1 VSKKSAKKKP
11 LFWVKSRNEEHY
23 EKQYIMLS
31 VIIVSPNEP
40 DRTQGSTFPIF
51 QLKKLLTLFNNNK
64 KYVESKQFLDIL
76 NLLEITLDVGLKSD
90 NNLL

>member
-1 VSKKSAKKKP
+1 
-11 LFWVKSRNEEHY
+11 
-23 EKQYIMLS
+23 MLS
-31 VIIVSPNEP
+31 VIIVSPNEQ
-40 DRTQGSTFPIF
+40 DRIQGSTFPIF
-51 QLKKLLTLFNNNK
+51 QFKKLLTLFNNNK